1 MRDALLPPLLA
12 ALTISPCLAQ
22 GTTDVPAPKIETPGT
37 AVASLATALTLSQA
51 IDLALR
57 DRPELAAAR
66 SEVEAAEAALSQA
79 GAFPNPVFEAELE
92 DTRKETRTTT
102 YMLSQPIE
110 LGGKRSARQ
119 DAARYA
125 LDAALSQQE
134 SRRQQLRADV
144 TAAFFGALSA
154 QERVQL
160 ADSAVEL
167 AQRGIDAAR
176 KRVVAGKASPID
188 ETKAKVAEAGVR
200 VEAVQAR
207 GALRSAMQ
215 ALGAAV
221 GGVQRF
227 DRVDGQVSLPDVPS
241 AAALQDRVA
250 GAASVRQA
258 QLEVDRLGALARLE
272 RAKRVP
278 DVTVGIGT
286 KRSEELGR
294 SQAMFTL
301 TIPLPIFDTNR
312 GAEVEALRRQDKARY
327 EVDAAVARLRSDVA
341 AAHARL
347 EAAVAEAQL
356 LQQDILPGAVAAH
369 DTSTKGFELGKF
381 SFLEVLDS
389 QRTLLQAR
397 AQHVK
402 AVAEAFQAAAEL
414 DRLLSS
420 GSATNTPPS
429 NLATPLSEPTPS
441 RASSAA
447 QGRAGQ
453 L

>member
-22 GTTDVPAPKIETPGT
+22 GTADVPAPKVQAPGAT
-37 AVASLATALTLSQA
+37 VAPAPAALTLPQA

-57 DRPELAAAR
+57 DRPELAATR
-66 SEVEAAEAALSQA
+66 SEVEATEAALSQA

-110 LGGKRSARQ
+110 LGGKRSARR

-125 LDAALSQQE
+125 LDAALNQHE
-134 SRRQQLRADV
+134 SRRQQLQADV
-144 TAAFFGALSA
+144 TSAFFGALAA

-167 AQRGIDAAR
+167 AQRGSDAAR
-176 KRVVAGKASPID
+176 KRVLAGKAAPID

-200 VEAVQAR
+200 VEALQAR

-215 ALGAAV
+215 ALAVAV
-221 GGVQRF
+221 GGVQRVE
-227 DRVDGQVSLPDVPS
+227 RVDGQVSVPDVPS
-241 AAALQDRVA
+241 APALQERVA
-250 GAASVRQA
+250 SAASVRQV

-294 SQAMFTL
+294 SQAMLTL

-327 EVDAAVARLRSDVA
+327 EVDVAIARLRSDVT

-397 AQHVK
+397 AQHLK
-402 AVAEAFQAAAEL
+402 AVAEAHQAAAEL

-420 GSATNTPPS
+420 GTAAPTPPTNPAPS
-429 NLATPLSEPTPS
+429 ALQGSTGPL
-441 RASSAA
+441 
-447 QGRAGQ
+447 
-453 L
+453 

>member
-12 ALTISPCLAQ
+12 ALTISPCSAQ
-22 GTTDVPAPKIETPGT
+22 GTVGVPAARNDVPAAPVATST
-37 AVASLATALTLSQA
+37 AALTLPQA
-51 IDLALR
+51 IDLAQR

-79 GAFPNPVFEAELE
+79 GALPNPVFAAELE
-92 DTRKETRTTT
+92 DTRKATRTTS

-119 DAARYA
+119 DAARHA
-125 LDAALSQQE
+125 LDAALSQQQ

-144 TAAFFGALSA
+144 TAAFFGTLAA

-160 ADSAVEL
+160 AESAVEL
-167 AQRGIDAAR
+167 AQRGSEAAR

-188 ETKAKVAEAGVR
+188 ETRAKVAEAGVR
-200 VEAVQAR
+200 VEALQAR
-207 GALRSAMQ
+207 GALRTAMQ

-221 GGVQRF
+221 GGTQRF
-227 DRVDGQVSLPDVPS
+227 ERVDGQISLPDVPS
-241 AAALQDRVA
+241 APALQERMA
-250 GAASVRQA
+250 GAAFVRQA

-272 RAKRVP
+272 RAKRIP

-327 EVDAAVARLRSDVA
+327 EVDAAVARLRSNVA

-347 EAAVAEAQL
+347 EAAVAEARL

-397 AQHVK
+397 AQHLK

-420 GSATNTPPS
+420 GDATHTPPT
-429 NLATPLSEPTPS
+429 NLAP
-441 RASSAA
+441 SAA
-447 QGRAGQ
+447 LGSTGQ